1 VFGAAI
7 NPAQPVVTIISA
19 MIAPAIFILAIGNL
33 LNSVLARLTRV
44 IDRARFVIDR
54 IKTLDSEGNS
64 DEANFLRDELKNY
77 RKREGLIYATIF
89 AYYAALA
96 CFSLS
101 SLSVAVVV
109 LLRDQL
115 AVIPTAFAIIG
126 VLLLFGGSTAL
137 FQETRL
143 ATGIL
148 NREIDRALRGNS

>member
-1 VFGAAI
+1 MSSTQ
-7 NPAQPVVTIISA
+7 PAVMIISA
-19 MIAPAIFILAIGNL
+19 MIAPAIFILAVGNL
-33 LNSVLARLTRV
+33 LSSVLTRLTRV
-44 IDRARFVIDR
+44 IDRSRFVMDR
-54 IKTLDSEGNS
+54 IKALDAAGSS
-64 DEANFLRDELKNY
+64 DEANVLRQELVNY
-77 RKREGLIYATIF
+77 RRRQRLIYATIF
-89 AYYAALA
+89 AYHAALA

-126 VLLLFGGSTAL
+126 VLLVFGGSTAL

-148 NREIDRALRGNS
+148 NREIDRALRAK